1 MTTIFTEFSDYLE
14 MVVLCKE
21 QLVVV
26 SDFNIHV
33 DVSDDSDSTKFL
45 NLLESSSLQQ
55 HVAGPNHIH

>member
-14 MVVLCKE
+14 TVVLCKE
-21 QLVVV
+21 QLAVV

-55 HVAGPNHIH
+55 HVVGPNHIH

>member
-14 MVVLCKE
+14 TVVLCKE